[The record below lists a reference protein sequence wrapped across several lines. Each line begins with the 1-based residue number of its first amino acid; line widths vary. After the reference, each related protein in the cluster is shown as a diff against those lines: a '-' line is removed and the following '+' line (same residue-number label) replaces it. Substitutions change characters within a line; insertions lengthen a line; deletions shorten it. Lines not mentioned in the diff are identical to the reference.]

1 MLSQEQINTNFQ
13 LEHKLLNQS
22 LVEEV
27 ERLSSELSVSKVEA
41 IKEVKEVQKRAK
53 QEIKGWKKELKQ
65 ERRIK
70 INLESQLKVLTFEN
84 ELVKEKPVLRGPDT
98 FDADAAL
105 LNNII
110 EEEFVQ
116 NPFTITNL
124 HSLLALR

>member
-1 MLSQEQINTNFQ
+1 MEG
-13 LEHKLLNQS
+13 
-22 LVEEV
+22 V

-53 QEIKGWKKELKQ
+53 QEIKGWERELGQ